1 MSGEIAI
8 VTGGLRGLGRA
19 MALGLLHSGRRVVAC
34 GHIESDI
41 PDMIQAAGAQAEHL
55 HCLALDLRKPA
66 ACDRLIAETQARFG
80 GIDILV
86 NNAGLT
92 FTYFDPDRFTKGPKM
107 SWELTDEQVQTTM
120 DTNYMV
126 ADQLTRRVIPILLQR
141 GWGRVVNVTTK
152 LDTMNRPGSIPYGS
166 SKAALEMASEI
177 WGKELAKVGV
187 AGVTCNIVNPGAGAN
202 TPGMSPVMRELSAVG
217 KGIFLIEAEAMVPPL
232 LFVCSREADRV
243 NGYRFDATTWDC
255 TIPPAASAVRTG
267 RKSGF
272 QMFPLSDCYSDVV
285 DKSTLT

>member
-141 GWGRVVNVTTK
+141 GWGRIINVTTK
-152 LDTMNRPGSIPYGS
+152 LDTMNRPGSVPYGP

-202 TPGMSPVMRELSAVG
+202 TPGMSPVMRALSAVG
-217 KGIFLIEAEAMVPPL
+217 KGIPLIEAEAMVPPL

-243 NGYRFDATTWDC
+243 NGYRFDATTWDT
-255 TIPPAASAVRTG
+255 TIPPAASAVKTG

-272 QMFPLSDCYSDVV
+272 LMFPLSDCYSDGV
-285 DKSTLT
+285 DTSLIA